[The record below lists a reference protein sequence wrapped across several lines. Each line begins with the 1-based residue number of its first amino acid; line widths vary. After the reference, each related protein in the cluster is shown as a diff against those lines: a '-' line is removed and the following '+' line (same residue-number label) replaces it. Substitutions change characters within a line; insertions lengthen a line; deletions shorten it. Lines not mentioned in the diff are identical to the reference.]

1 MHGSSHEKHE
11 RFFEKIRKNV
21 KNLPYLYRR
30 NRTCLKKE
38 RIANMD
44 TLFMDYE
51 NSLIGANK
59 DIGIYNFYG
68 AESGGA
74 NQQRAVTCIRYVLEN
89 VLQWTV
95 EEAIQKFDNY
105 MITLMKLERVVDF
118 IRYPDEVRNRDPRYI
133 LSLVYPERVHLNLE
147 TMVLDIYKDVLAHEA
162 QFPREYFAGANG
174 FYRYCICLQYLIT
187 HYHPITSLEELYNFI
202 TSPEGKRFLMEYR
215 LKVPAEQ
222 LEINPLDCLYELTK
236 ENEFSTLYY
245 CFYMFNE
252 QIQKIA

>member
-1 MHGSSHEKHE
+1 MKG
-11 RFFEKIRKNV
+11 FLI
-21 KNLPYLYRR
+21 
-30 NRTCLKKE
+30 
-38 RIANMD
+38 MD

-68 AESGGA
+68 AEAGGA

-95 EEAIQKFDNY
+95 EESPS
-105 MITLMKLERVVDF
+105 E
-118 IRYPDEVRNRDPRYI
+118 IRQLHDYLDETRTCRRFYPLSRRSKGPGPT
-133 LSLVYPERVHLNLE
+133 LSLSLIYPERVHLNLE
-147 TMVLDIYKDVLAHEA
+147 TMVLEIYKDVLAHEA

-174 FYRYCICLQYLIT
+174 FYRYCICLQYLIM
-187 HYHPITSLEELYNFI
+187 HYHPITSLEELYGFI

-236 ENEFSTLYY
+236 DNKMSTLYY
-245 CFYMFNE
+245 CFYSFQE
-252 QIQKIA
+252 QLKKYS

>member
-95 EEAIQKFDNY
+95 EEAIQKF
-105 MITLMKLERVVDF
+105 
-118 IRYPDEVRNRDPRYI
+118 
-133 LSLVYPERVHLNLE
+133 
-147 TMVLDIYKDVLAHEA
+147 
-162 QFPREYFAGANG
+162 
-174 FYRYCICLQYLIT
+174 
-187 HYHPITSLEELYNFI
+187 
-202 TSPEGKRFLMEYR
+202 
-215 LKVPAEQ
+215 
-222 LEINPLDCLYELTK
+222 
-236 ENEFSTLYY
+236 
-245 CFYMFNE
+245 
-252 QIQKIA
+252 

>member
-1 MHGSSHEKHE
+1 ML
-11 RFFEKIRKNV
+11 FFEKFSKIFHIKG
-21 KNLPYLYRR
+21 KSKP
-30 NRTCLKKE
+30 KKE
-38 RIANMD
+38 RILIMD

-51 NSLIGANK
+51 NSLIGASK

-68 AESGGA
+68 AEAGGA

-95 EEAIQKFDNY
+95 EESIQKFDSY

-118 IRYPDEVRNRDPRYI
+118 IRYPDEVRDRDPRYI

-147 TMVLDIYKDVLAHEA
+147 TMVLEIYKDVLAHEA

-174 FYRYCICLQYLIT
+174 FYRYCICLQYLIM
-187 HYHPITSLEELYNFI
+187 HYHPITSLDELYGFI
-202 TSPEGKRFLMEYR
+202 TSQEGKRFLMEYR

-236 ENEFSTLYY
+236 DNKLSTLYY
-245 CFYMFNE
+245 CFYSFHE
-252 QIQKIA
+252 QLEKYA